1 MLCSRS
7 KTEQSLLD
15 EVSLESSANAELAS
29 LMDQQRRYNFLVKE
43 LREEMKKNEKLHNS
57 LAALQREVS
66 WSVPCLPSR
75 SNHFVQLNVNI
86 NIKTGPSYKK
96 TLAHFDKGRT
106 GSNSAKLLNLM
117 FIFN

>member
-43 LREEMKKNEKLHNS
+43 LREEMKKND
-57 LAALQREVS
+57 RE
-66 WSVPCLPSR
+66 
-75 SNHFVQLNVNI
+75 Q
-86 NIKTGPSYKK
+86 
-96 TLAHFDKGRT
+96 DK
-106 GSNSAKLLNLM
+106 
-117 FIFN
+117 